1 MDLNHHA
8 FCRLGILSP
17 VRLPIS
23 PYPVMVGVKRLELPA
38 PWSQTTCATNCATP
52 RYCVSIPRLSGWIIN
67 RACLS
72 IYIISHNLIYVK
84 RFVTLLAN
92 KSHDLLR
99 VVAPL
104 VLFFGQNPLTRFLSL
119 TTFGTKSLLTQFN
132 KSVTNTIVGG
142 RCKIRTCGRSNE
154 RRQISNLLV

>member
-1 MDLNHHA
+1 MDLNHYA
-8 FCRLGILSP
+8 FCWLGILSP
-17 VRLPIS
+17 VGLPIS
-23 PYPVMVGVKRLELPA
+23 TYPVMVGVKRLELPA

-52 RYCVSIPRLSGWIIN
+52 RYSVSIPRLSGWIIN

-84 RFVTLLAN
+84 CFVTLFAN

-104 VLFFGQNPLTRFLSL
+104 VLFFGQNPLNPLF
-119 TTFGTKSLLTQFN
+119 FFN
-132 KSVTNTIVGG
+132 HIGPNHIDLRHFDSVQQK
-142 RCKIRTCGRSNE
+142 RNE
-154 RRQISNLLV
+154 HHSWRKVQDSNLRTF